1 VKPSRFAF
9 VSEDKSTGSR
19 RLTSIQQN
27 MWEGLKLCD
36 ALSYQGVFLGPSGIG
51 KSHCV
56 AQYAKGQED
65 ILVFRLGVVQKKP
78 KHLLTMIAERLR
90 SNCGYWD
97 RPQDVL
103 ESIIRRLR
111 LHWQFL
117 ILDEAHLLASWEC
130 WEVLRQI
137 HDEAEVPIAYVGQP
151 RLYET
156 MRSKGLVYDQLLGRL
171 PIRKVFKGTV
181 SLEDCKIVAEAL
193 HPGLDRKALNFLHKK
208 AQADGKFRQ
217 IKYLLGVCQEVAG
230 REGMSID
237 YTLLCRVAKG
247 LGL

>member
-1 VKPSRFAF
+1 MKSERFA
-9 VSEDKSTGSR
+9 VVPNESTASPQ
-19 RLTSIQQN
+19 LTSIQQSI
-27 MWEGLKLCD
+27 WEGLKLCD
-36 ALSYQGVFLGPSGIG
+36 SLSFQGVFLGPSGIG

-65 ILVFRLGVVQKKP
+65 ILVVRLSVVQKRP
-78 KHLLTMIAERLR
+78 KHLLAMIAERLR
-90 SNCGYWD
+90 SNYGYWD
-97 RPQDVL
+97 SPQDVL
-103 ESIIRRLR
+103 ESIVRHLR
-111 LHWQFL
+111 QRWKFL
-117 ILDEAHLLASWEC
+117 IVDEAHLVPSWEA
-130 WEVLRQI
+130 WEALRQI
-137 HDEAEVPIAYVGQP
+137 HDEVEIPIAYVGQP

-171 PIRKVFKGTV
+171 PIRRLFKGTV

-217 IKYLLGVCQEVAG
+217 IKYLLGVAQEVAG
-230 REGMSID
+230 REGMPID
-237 YTLLCRVAKG
+237 YPLLCQVAKG